1 MIRIGGMT
9 PLTSIDF
16 PGQLAAVLY
25 LQGCPW
31 RCGYCHNP
39 GLIPARGESHVE
51 WRQVV
56 AFLHRRRGLLDGVV
70 FSGGEPTSQTGLPDA
85 IAQVAGLDTASAC
98 IPAACIRC
106 GCVAFCLRWRGWVW
120 TSRQC
125 LHITMPSPPGGAA
138 HGRYWNRSMPS
149 SPAAW
154 LMNVAPRGGRNF
166 FPRRICTAW
175 AQSCAR
181 AASGIGRCRSV
192 GCRAGACS
200 RESGLIW
207 RVLGGD
213 SSGSFIG
220 RDDGRNAVRRP
231 KSTVHVFS

>member
-1 MIRIGGMT
+1 MIRIGGVT

-85 IAQVAGLDTASAC
+85 IAQVAGLDYRIGLHTGGMYPLRLSRVL
-98 IPAACIRC
+98 PALA
-106 GCVAFCLRWRGWVW
+106 WVG
-120 TSRQC
+120 
-125 LHITMPSPPGGAA
+125 LDIKAMPSHYDAITT
-138 HGRYWNRSMPS
+138 R
-149 SPAAW
+149 
-154 LMNVAPRGGRNF
+154 RG
-166 FPRRICTAW
+166 
-175 AQSCAR
+175 SAR
-181 AASGIGRCRSV
+181 PVLESLDAVLASGVAYECRTTWRPELFPEEDLHRLGTELRTRGVRHWAVQECRVQGRGVQQGERPDLA
-192 GCRAGACS
+192 R
-200 RESGLIW
+200 
-207 RVLGGD
+207 LGRG
-213 SSGSFIG
+213 FE
-220 RDDGRNAVRRP
+220 RFVYRQR
-231 KSTVHVFS
+231 